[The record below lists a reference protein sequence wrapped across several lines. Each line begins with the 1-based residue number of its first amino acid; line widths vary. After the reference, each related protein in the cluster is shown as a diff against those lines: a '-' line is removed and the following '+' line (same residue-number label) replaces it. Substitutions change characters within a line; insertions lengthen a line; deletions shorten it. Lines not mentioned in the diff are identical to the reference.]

1 MARRSKLETAIIHH
15 LKRYGWEAPSLRL
28 QSTALPG
35 ITPAQASDSGKGRG
49 PVLFDIEKVDD
60 SSGIVTSMV
69 AGLKASGDRR
79 TTIDI
84 TTGRPE
90 HIEAVVSAAERGLMI
105 PIIVLA
111 MDAEIEEISDNLR
124 IISHGEILACCVNVG
139 EAIRAHGIRRRTQ
152 GQGKGRGESHPISW
166 GEKKQVAKSGK
177 TYMYVSLQA
186 NLAGCGAKWETF
198 KTLGDL
204 ANYIEGNSEAIYL

>member
-1 MARRSKLETAIIHH
+1 MARRSKLETSIIHY
-15 LKRYGWEAPSLRL
+15 LKGHGWRAPSLRL

-60 SSGIVTSMV
+60 SSGIVTSIV

-90 HIEAVVSAAERGLMI
+90 HIEAVVSAAQRGLSL
-105 PIIVLA
+105 PIVVIA
-111 MDAEIEEISDNLR
+111 MKAEIEEISDNLR
-124 IISHGEILACCVNVG
+124 IISHGEISACCVNVG
-139 EAIRAHGIRRRTQ
+139 ECIRAHGLRQRTQ

-166 GEKKQVAKSGK
+166 GEKRQTAKSGK
-177 TYMYVSLQA
+177 TYVYVSLQA
-186 NLAGCGAKWETF
+186 HLAGCGAKWETF
-198 KTLGDL
+198 KTLSDL
-204 ANYIEGNSEAIYL
+204 ADYIEGSSEAIYL

>member
-1 MARRSKLETAIIHH
+1 MARRSKLETSIIHY
-15 LKRYGWEAPSLRL
+15 LKGHGWGAPSLRL

-60 SSGIVTSMV
+60 SSGIIVSKV
-69 AGLKASGDRR
+69 AGLKAGPDRR
-79 TTIDI
+79 TTIDV

-111 MDAEIEEISDNLR
+111 MDAEIEEVSGNPR
-124 IISHGEILACCVNVG
+124 IISQGEISACCVNVG

-186 NLAGCGAKWETF
+186 HLAGCGAKWETF
-198 KTLGDL
+198 KTLSDL
-204 ANYIEGNSEAIYL
+204 AAYLDEHAEGIYL